1 MAQIQISMKNQ
12 IFGLASILFISTF
25 SFAQVK
31 DALPPSYKEN
41 QSNKSEIYRAEAEKI
56 NSLVHTKLDLKF
68 DFAKEQV
75 NGEAWITLKPHFY
88 ATNKLTLDAKAM
100 LIHDVELVKGNA
112 KSKLKFTNDDQ
123 QVFID
128 LDKSYKKNEEY
139 TVYIKYTAR
148 PNEVKQAGSAA
159 ITDAKGMYFINAQG
173 TDPDKPTQIWTQGET
188 ESSSCWFPTIDKPN
202 QKTSEEI
209 YLTVPDKFVTL
220 SNGKLE
226 KQTKNSDGT
235 RTDYWKFDKKH
246 APYLFFVGI
255 GDYAVVK
262 EKWKNLEVNYYVEHE
277 YEPYAKQIFGNTP
290 EMMTFFSD
298 LLKYEYPW
306 NKYHQLAAR
315 DYVSGAMENTTA
327 VIHAEQIQQKPG
339 QLIDENTWEGT
350 IAHELF
356 HHWFGD
362 LVTTESWGNLTV
374 NESLANYSEF
384 LWFEHKYGKD
394 KAEEDRYDDLQA
406 YKMDPSNF
414 QKNLVRVHYDARE
427 DMFDGVSYNKGGKG
441 VLHMLRSYLG
451 DEAFFAGL
459 SKYLHDY
466 EYGTAEAVQVRL
478 AMEEVSGR
486 DLNWFFDQWY
496 FGNGHP
502 QLNVAYDFNAS
513 TKKVTATVVQTQ
525 SNFFEF
531 PLAFDVVIDGK
542 STRHQV
548 WVSKKKSNSFDFE
561 ASKNPDVVVAN
572 ADQDLLCDLSESKS
586 VESFTAQYKYAKDE
600 FTTRLLA
607 LESLSN
613 SQASNESALNTLVS
627 ALNDPYEGIRIF
639 AIQKLDANDSKVKS
653 KANSILKKL
662 ANSDPKTKVQAAALN
677 KLNEMGESDL
687 GVFQNGLKSQSFSVQ
702 AASASGILRL
712 DPTKTQEL
720 AGLSDE
726 VLATNPNLIA
736 ELLPNWIAANDKS
749 KLKVVAESVAFYLFT
764 KYEDPVLGGK
774 LEPGFVWVMGSDDMN
789 STKKVVSLYKQV
801 NKFYGKDNPGLGMM
815 LRNLIDQAVSLK
827 VKTNQTAP
835 SKGLED
841 QIKLLTDAKETIK

>member
-1 MAQIQISMKNQ
+1 MKNQ
-12 IFGLASILFISTF
+12 LFGLASLLFISTI
-25 SFAQVK
+25 SLAQVK

-41 QSNKSEIYRAEAEKI
+41 QSNKSEVYRAEAEKI
-56 NSLVHTKLDLKF
+56 HDLVHTKLDLKF
-68 DFAKEQV
+68 DWEKEQV

-88 ATNKLTLDAKAM
+88 STNKLTLDAKAM

-123 QVFID
+123 QLFID
-128 LDKSYKKNEEY
+128 LDKTYKRNEEY
-139 TVYIKYTAR
+139 TLYIKYTAR

-173 TDPDKPTQIWTQGET
+173 TDPDKPTQVWTQGET

-202 QKTSEEI
+202 QKTSQEM
-209 YLTVPDKFVTL
+209 YLTVPDKYITL

-235 RTDYWKFDKKH
+235 RTDYWNFKQKH

-255 GDYAVVK
+255 GDYAIVK
-262 EKWKNLEVNYYVEHE
+262 DKWKNLEVNYYVEHE

-290 EMMTFFSD
+290 EMIGFFSD
-298 LLKYEYPW
+298 LLKYEFPW
-306 NKYHQLAAR
+306 NKYHQISAR

-327 VIHAEQIQQKPG
+327 VIFAEGVQQKPG

-374 NESLANYSEF
+374 NESLANYSEY
-384 LWFEHKYGKD
+384 LWFEHKFGKD
-394 KAEEDRYDDLQA
+394 KAEEDRYDDLQG
-406 YKMDPSNF
+406 YKMDPNNF
-414 QKNLVRVHYDARE
+414 NKNLVRVHYEARE

-451 DEAFFAGL
+451 DEAFFGGL

-466 EYGTAEAVQVRL
+466 EYGTAEAVQIRL
-478 AMEEVSGR
+478 AMEAVSGR

-502 QLNVAYDFNAS
+502 QLNIAYDYNAS
-513 TKKVTATVVQTQ
+513 TKKVKVTLVQTQ
-525 SNFFEF
+525 SKLFEF
-531 PLAFDVVIDGK
+531 PFAIDVVIDGK
-542 STRHQV
+542 ASRQNV
-548 WVSKKKSNSFDFE
+548 WVAKKKENSFEFD
-561 ASKNPDVVVAN
+561 ASKSPDVVIPNAN
-572 ADQDLLCDLSESKS
+572 QDILCDIKETKS
-586 VESFTAQYKYAKDE
+586 TEAFAAQYKVAKDE
-600 FTTRLLA
+600 FTSRLLA
-607 LESLSN
+607 LENLAN
-613 SQASNESALNTLVS
+613 AQATNETALNTLVS
-627 ALNDPYEGIRIF
+627 ALNDSYEGIRIF
-639 AIQKLDANDSKVKS
+639 AINKLDGKDAKVKS

-662 ANSDPKTKVQAAALN
+662 ANADPKTKVQAAALN

-702 AASASGILRL
+702 AASASGVLRL

-720 AGLSDE
+720 AKLSDE
-726 VLATNPNLIA
+726 VLATNPELIA
-736 ELLPNWIAANDKS
+736 ELLPIWMANNDTS
-749 KLKVVAESVAFYLFT
+749 KLNVAAESVAFYLFT
-764 KYEDPVLGGK
+764 KYEDPALGTK
-774 LEPGFVWVMGSDDMN
+774 LEPGFAWVLGSDDMK
-789 STKKVVSLYKQV
+789 STQKVASLYKQV
-801 NKFYGKDNPGLGMM
+801 YKYYGKENPSLGMM
-815 LRNLIDQAVSLK
+815 FRNLLDQAISLK
-827 VKTNQTAP
+827 VKANQTAP
-835 SKGLED
+835 SKGLEE
-841 QIKLLTDAKETIK
+841 QIQLLTDTKDALK